1 MPLFQYK
8 AVTPAG
14 EVLEGLMDADSGATA
29 VARLQAQGYIP
40 IRAEEAKSG
49 ARAANGPSA
58 SASRRRGRINDDSVA
73 IVTREIATLLR
84 AGLPLDRTMEILI
97 GIAENDA
104 VAELLTQVRNEV
116 RGGAALS
123 QALENQKGVFSRFY
137 INMVKAGEA
146 GGALASVLLRLSE
159 FLERA
164 KEMRGTVTAA
174 MVYPAFLAG
183 VTLVSLIVLL
193 VVVVPKFAPIF
204 DQAGKALPEI
214 TVFILGLSKFM
225 TDSWP
230 VLMIVG
236 GVIALAINFMLK
248 NPATRLW
255 WDKVSL
261 TLPLFGDLI
270 GKVEMARLSRTLG
283 TLLGNGVPLV
293 GALAIARD
301 TMVNSHMASALGDVG
316 RELKE
321 GQGFGK
327 PLLATRRFPPFAVH
341 MVMVG
346 EETGRLDDMLNQVA
360 EVYDREVQMAVK
372 KLLAFVEPV
381 MIVVMALLI
390 GTVIIAILSAL
401 LSMYDLAM

>member
-1 MPLFQYK
+1 MALFQYK
-8 AVTPAG
+8 AVTPGG
-14 EVLEGLMDADSGATA
+14 EVLEGLLDADSTDNA

-40 IRAEEAKSG
+40 IRTEAAQAGNK
-49 ARAANGPSA
+49 PA
-58 SASRRRGRINDDSVA
+58 SAGKAWRLLPARIDENSIG

-97 GIAENDA
+97 NIAENER
-104 VAELLTQVRNEV
+104 VAELLTAIRNDV

-123 QALENQKGVFSRFY
+123 QALDNQKGIFSRFY
-137 INMVKAGEA
+137 INMVRAGEA
-146 GGALASVLLRLSE
+146 GGALASVLMRLSE
-159 FLERA
+159 FMERA
-164 KEMRGTVTAA
+164 KELRGTVTAA
-174 MVYPAFLAG
+174 MVYPAFLCG

-204 DQAGKALPEI
+204 EGAGKALPEI
-214 TVFILGLSKFM
+214 TVLVLALSKMM

-230 VLMIVG
+230 VFLIGG
-236 GVIALAINFMLK
+236 GVLALAINMMLK
-248 NPATRLW
+248 SPASRLW
-255 WDKVSL
+255 WDRVSL
-261 TLPLFGDLI
+261 QLPLFGDLI
-270 GKVEMARLSRTLG
+270 AKVEMARLARTLG
-283 TLLGNGVPLV
+283 TLLNNGVTLV
-293 GALAIARD
+293 NALAIARE
-301 TMVNSHMASALGDVG
+301 TMNNSFMAEALAGVG

-327 PLLATRRFPPFAVH
+327 PLLATRRFPKFAVH

-401 LSMYDLAM
+401 LSMYDLAI